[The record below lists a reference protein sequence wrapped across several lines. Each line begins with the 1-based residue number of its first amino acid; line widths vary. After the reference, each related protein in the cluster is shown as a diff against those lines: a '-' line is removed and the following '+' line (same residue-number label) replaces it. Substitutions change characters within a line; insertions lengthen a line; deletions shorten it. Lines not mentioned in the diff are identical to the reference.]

1 MAHEPQV
8 GEIYQWFATEPAT
21 SLFVVL
27 AVHYRIGHAACDW
40 LKLRGSHKHP
50 GNIGSVFDGE
60 PMGDATLFTGTLT
73 DSEHRLAMTALLD
86 AETYI
91 WEHTA

>member
-8 GEIYQWFATEPAT
+8 GEIYYWAGSTDT
-21 SLFVVL
+21 CSLFMVL
-27 AVHYRIGHAACDW
+27 RERSPRLYDCLMV
-40 LKLRGSHKHP
+40 RGSSRYLDCVVNICSSRYL
-50 GNIGSVFDGE
+50 GN
-60 PMGDATLFTGTLT
+60 ATLFTGTLT